1 MPKSRK
7 QKLGIQPSGQSFRR
21 LNELIERP
29 PIPQELKRRILVEA
43 GHRCAIPT
51 CRLPNPEIAH
61 IKPYKDVKD
70 HRYENLIALC
80 PNCHARADRG
90 EIDRKSL
97 RMYKRI
103 LQKLTDRYE
112 RFELTVLNELRQGHP
127 VWIAG
132 NMILLIKNLL
142 DEELVK
148 LDTIINMG
156 NFWAGIIT
164 KNVQVLLTQK
174 GKDFI
179 DEWIKANDSLE
190 Y

>member
-1 MPKSRK
+1 
-7 QKLGIQPSGQSFRR
+7 LT
-21 LNELIERP
+21 ERAA
-29 PIPQELKRRILVEA
+29 IPQDLKRRILVEA

-51 CRLPNPEIAH
+51 CRMSNPEIAH
-61 IKPYKDVKD
+61 IIPYCEDQEYK
-70 HRYENLIALC
+70 YENLIALC

-103 LQKLTDRYE
+103 IQRLTDRYE
-112 RFELTVLNELRQGHP
+112 RFELTVLDELRQGHP
-127 VWIAG
+127 VILAG
-132 NMILLIKNLL
+132 NMTLLIKNLL

-148 LDTIINMG
+148 LDTIVGRMNFIMG
-156 NFWAGIIT
+156 NIT
-164 KNVQVLLTQK
+164 ANVQVVLTQK

-179 DEWIKANDSLE
+179 EEWKNANESLE

>member
-1 MPKSRK
+1 MNLDK
-7 QKLGIQPSGQSFRR
+7 GIQ
-21 LNELIERP
+21 
-29 PIPQELKRRILVEA
+29 
-43 GHRCAIPT
+43 
-51 CRLPNPEIAH
+51 
-61 IKPYKDVKD
+61 
-70 HRYENLIALC
+70 
-80 PNCHARADRG
+80 
-90 EIDRKSL
+90 
-97 RMYKRI
+97 
-103 LQKLTDRYE
+103 
-112 RFELTVLNELRQGHP
+112 